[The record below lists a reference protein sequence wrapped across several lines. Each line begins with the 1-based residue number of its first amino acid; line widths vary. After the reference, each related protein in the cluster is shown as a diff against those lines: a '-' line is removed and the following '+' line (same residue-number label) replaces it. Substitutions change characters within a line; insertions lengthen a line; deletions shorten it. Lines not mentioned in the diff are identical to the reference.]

1 MSSVGLRVSNVTVD
15 KAVRIAQSKIPPK
28 PDPIANEVYTD
39 SFISF
44 NNMNPITK
52 ELIITGDNALSM
64 AKSGLLIVDYQPN
77 IGISVPYTLLFGLEN
92 TPSVVNN
99 VAFVFNLSNQTPSRL
114 IRVIRSGIT
123 PLFYDKDTIL
133 GTEAVVIDQDIKYIY
148 FQVNGIGEYTRTPIF
163 TTIAD
168 WSFVV
173 SLKFDTIEGQTYN
186 RICFNVLL

>member
-15 KAVRIAQSKIPPK
+15 KAVRIAQSKILSQIPT
-28 PDPIANEVYTD
+28 PIANEVYTD

-44 NNMNPITK
+44 NNMNPVTK
-52 ELIITGDNALSM
+52 ELIITGDNGLSM

-77 IGISVPYTLLFGLEN
+77 IGNYPYTLLFNLGN
-92 TPSVVNN
+92 TPSDVNG
-99 VAFVFNLSNQTPSRL
+99 VAFAFNLSNQTPSRL
-114 IRVIRSGIT
+114 IRVIRSGIA
-123 PLFYDKDTIL
+123 PLTVEKPTIL
-133 GTEAVVIDQDIKYIY
+133 GTTEDVYTGINYIY
-148 FQVNGIGEYTRTPIF
+148 FQVNGVGESTKTPVF
-163 TTIAD
+163 YTIAD